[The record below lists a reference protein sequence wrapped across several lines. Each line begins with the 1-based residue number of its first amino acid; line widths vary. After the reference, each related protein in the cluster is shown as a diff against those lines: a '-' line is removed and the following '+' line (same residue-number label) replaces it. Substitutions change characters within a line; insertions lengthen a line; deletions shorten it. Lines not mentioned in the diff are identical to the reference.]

1 MTKGS
6 VPPEARAA
14 LRAEL
19 DADTADYRD
28 KLAEGE
34 WRKSNRSA
42 SPLLT
47 VRVPVD
53 VLEKLQALA
62 EESGVSVSALTRQF
76 IAEGLSNRGDED
88 LVAALDRLERD
99 VAAVKARAQAGCV
112 IPGQQ

>member
-34 WRKSNRSA
+34 WRKSNRSS

-47 VRVPVD
+47 VRVPAD

-99 VAAVKARAQAGCV
+99 VAAVKARAQAG
-112 IPGQQ
+112 